1 MTQAIF
7 EISGMLLGAVG
18 IGIFFTYRYWKSKY
32 EKFTQISVQ
41 LKVDL
46 NKLNVQVEGLEKN
59 IETLKSNHQ
68 NEINLLKEQFEKDKN
83 ALTKEHSQKVKKV
96 QADVDKFKNQVEKE
110 QKQAKEFEKSQKE
123 LVQSIELKDEQLGE
137 KEREL
142 VEVCKHL
149 KTHNIS
155 YYKQIEGKRYKAVT
169 LTEADESVAGS
180 GDGRISMADAEK
192 VFATISDGH
201 IYTQVEK
208 DTMHYIREHYN
219 WTPEADGL
227 FRKKVRSWAA
237 KGHQLDDPKIL

>member
-1 MTQAIF
+1 M
-7 EISGMLLGAVG
+7 G

-32 EKFTQISVQ
+32 EELSQKNEQQ
-41 LKVDL
+41 KVDL
-46 NKLNVQVEGLEKN
+46 NKLNTKVEGLGN
-59 IETLKSNHQ
+59 DIETLKSDHQ
-68 NEINLLKEQFEKDKN
+68 SEISLLKEQFEMDKK
-83 ALTKEHSQKVKKV
+83 ALQNEHQEKAKKI
-96 QADVDKFKNQVEKE
+96 QSEVDKFKKQLEKE
-110 QKQAKEFEKSQKE
+110 QKQAKEFEKTQKE

-137 KEREL
+137 KEREI
-142 VEVCKHL
+142 VEVSKHL

-169 LTEADESVAGS
+169 LAEADESVAGS

-208 DTMHYIREHYN
+208 DTMHYIRDHYN

-237 KGHQLDDPKIL
+237 KGHQLDDPVHNHR